1 MENETVG
8 NELMNGADEAGMDR
22 RAVLRRAS
30 MLAGA
35 SVLATPTVQSIMAP
49 AFATG
54 TGLCPPGRL
63 VRFKYEV
70 RGTSG
75 SFDSGD
81 GTGVEWCL
89 PDGYADADIS
99 VNSMGCFV
107 IDGVTKCIQVIVA
120 PDGMSATVIL
130 PPGAKVEDLNAK
142 AGSLKNGE
150 CNEGEATSGSTATVT
165 LERKEISYVAG
176 VICV

>member
-1 MENETVG
+1 MDNEVVSNQLTTG
-8 NELMNGADEAGMDR
+8 TDEAGLDR
-22 RAVLRRAS
+22 RSVLRRAS

-63 VRFKYEV
+63 VRFKYDV
-70 RGTSG
+70 RGLSG

-81 GTGVEWCL
+81 GGGIEWCL

-99 VNSMGCFV
+99 VNALGCFV

-120 PDGMSATVIL
+120 PDGMSATVVL
-130 PPGAKVEDLNAK
+130 PPGAKVEDLRAK
-142 AGSLKNGE
+142 AGSIKNGE

-165 LERKEISYVAG
+165 LQEKEISYVAG